1 MKPVVPGSDCPAT
14 RCFRHPAVAV
24 IRSLPSAQAVAHY
37 IGIEGMTVA
46 TGTSAQFHLSIW
58 RDYAP
63 PYRVA
68 LRGEQTGFQV
78 VSTEH
83 RLQAEVYSW
92 PLPLDH
98 FSGISKEEIRNR
110 LQERLD
116 ELEVSRPPA
125 DRSLDVLG
133 DFVAAAEEAIEDGEA
148 VSVPWSSGETTVE
161 INPLLAL
168 VLHLK
173 WLIRCLKDRP
183 GISVSVR

>member
-1 MKPVVPGSDCPAT
+1 MAT
-14 RCFRHPAVAV
+14 
-24 IRSLPSAQAVAHY
+24 
-37 IGIEGMTVA
+37 E
-46 TGTSAQFHLSIW
+46 TSVQFHLSIW
-58 RDYAP
+58 RNYAP
-63 PYRVA
+63 PYRVS

-78 VSTEH
+78 VTSGH
-83 RLQAEVYSW
+83 HLQAEVYSW

-133 DFVAAAEEAIEDGEA
+133 DFVAEAEKAIEDGEA

-173 WLIRCLKDRP
+173 WLIRCFKDRP